1 MKRTC
6 ASFTLLLILS
16 AFALS
21 CSKQSADTKNAQN
34 PLVDTGDMKD
44 FVDDLMGRLTLEEK
58 IGQLTLYTADMDTT
72 GSSVRDDYKN
82 EITSGRVGSIFNAY
96 TPKFTRE
103 LQDLAINSGNKIPLI
118 IGYDVIHGHK
128 TIFPVSLGE
137 SCSWDMGLIEKTA
150 RISAVEATADGV
162 NWIYAPMVD
171 VARDPRWGRVV
182 EGAGEDAWLG
192 AQVAT
197 ARVRGIQGTS
207 LANADSALAS
217 VKHFAAYGAAKGGRD
232 YNVVNMSVQ
241 ELFETY
247 LPPFKAAAE
256 AGAATFMTSFNEIN
270 GVPSTSNKWL
280 IEDVLRK
287 QWKWDGFLV
296 ADYTAVAELVEHGT
310 AVDGKDA
317 TRQALLAGTD
327 VDMQS
332 GLYPKYL
339 AELVREGHVEEEVI
353 ERSAR
358 RVLEAKYKL
367 GLFKDPY
374 RGVNEERAK
383 NEIMKPEHLEHAAEV
398 ARHSIVLLKNDK
410 ATLPLRHHQTIALIG
425 PMADNQR
432 DQVGSWS
439 AAGDWKKVTTLRAGL
454 TKYISER
461 SAPAKILYAK
471 GANLIDDPTMR
482 DFLNRHSGNIEPDA
496 KSPERLLSEAV
507 NTAKAADVIVLALG
521 EAFGMSG
528 EAASRTEIR
537 LPANQ
542 QKLLRELAKLKKPI
556 ALVLFNG
563 RPLVLTEESQLASS
577 ILETWYLGTEA
588 GTAIADVLFGEH
600 NPSGKLTMSFP
611 YHEGQIPLYYGDKN
625 TGRPITV
632 HDKYAS
638 RYIDAPNTALYPFG
652 WGLSYTKFEYSPLK
666 LSANAMGDKDTLQ
679 ASVTV
684 TNAGEVD
691 GYEVV
696 QFYLRDLVGSTT
708 RPMLML
714 KNYKKVYIKR
724 GESLEVTFPITVE
737 ELKFYNEK
745 LEYRAEAG
753 AFRAFVGGNSRELQ
767 SADFVLN

>member
-1 MKRTC
+1 
-6 ASFTLLLILS
+6 
-16 AFALS
+16 
-21 CSKQSADTKNAQN
+21 
-34 PLVDTGDMKD
+34 MKD

-58 IGQLTLYTADMDTT
+58 IGQLTLYTADMDVT

-103 LQDLAINSGNKIPLI
+103 LQDLAIHSGNKIPLI

-150 RISAVEATADGV
+150 RISAVEATADGI

-207 LANADSALAS
+207 LANPDSALAS

-296 ADYTAVAELVEHGT
+296 ADYTAVAELIEHGT
-310 AVDGKDA
+310 AIDGKDA
-317 TRQALLAGTD
+317 ARQAILAGTD

-339 AELVREGHVEEEVI
+339 AELVREGHVDEEVI
-353 ERSAR
+353 EHSAR

-398 ARHSIVLLKNDK
+398 ARHSIVLLKNEK

-439 AAGDWKKVTTLRAGL
+439 AAGDWKKVTTLKAGL

-482 DFLNRHSGNIEPDA
+482 EFLNRHSGNIELDA

-542 QKLLRELAKLKKPI
+542 QKLLRELAKLNKPI

-563 RPLVLTEESQLASS
+563 RPLVLTEESKLATS

-611 YHEGQIPLYYGDKN
+611 YHEGQIPIYYGDKN

-666 LSANAMGDKDTLQ
+666 LSANAMGTKDTLQ

-684 TNAGEVD
+684 TNAGDVD
-691 GYEVV
+691 GTEIV

-708 RPMLML
+708 RPKLML
-714 KNYKKVYIKR
+714 KNFKKVYIKR
-724 GESLEVTFPITVE
+724 GESQEVSFPITVE

-745 LEYRAEAG
+745 LEYRSEAG
-753 AFRAFVGGNSRELQ
+753 AFRAFVGGNSRDLQ
-767 SADFVLN
+767 SADFTLTE